1 MGIRIFSSLMRVSS
15 GTLLVLVGLSGL
27 APAFAEGPGGGAQ
40 LLSGICA
47 SNRDFSGIAQECLG
61 PQATPDLRFY
71 SAGPQFNYS
80 VTFSAPSTHCSKV
93 GYHVF
98 TYDLSRTL
106 GGTALL
112 DPGRSQTITIG
123 SGYAAGLQIAK
134 VKAFG
139 WIGGCNQGVLQSWGG
154 SATVVQQ

>member
-1 MGIRIFSSLMRVSS
+1 MLRSIAYTGPLFFLA
-15 GTLLVLVGLSGL
+15 GLLGV
-27 APAFAEGPGGGAQ
+27 APALAEGPGGGTQ
-40 LLSGICA
+40 SLSGICA
-47 SNRDFSGIAQECLG
+47 SNRDYSGIAQECLG
-61 PQATPDLRFY
+61 PQATPDLLFY

-106 GGTALL
+106 GGTGLL

-123 SGYAAGLQIAK
+123 NGYAAGLQIAK

-139 WIGGCNQGVLQSWGG
+139 WIGGCNQGVLESWGG
-154 SATVVQQ
+154 TATVVQR